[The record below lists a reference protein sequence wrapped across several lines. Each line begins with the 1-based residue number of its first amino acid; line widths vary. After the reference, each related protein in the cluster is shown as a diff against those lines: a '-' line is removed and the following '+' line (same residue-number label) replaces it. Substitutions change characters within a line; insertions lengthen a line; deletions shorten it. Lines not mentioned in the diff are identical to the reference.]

1 MATITQVKRKKGY
14 TFKVDIRVK
23 GYKRILKYFNDTDIK
38 TARTLAR
45 QWASDVELQM
55 QKGIYREESTPIIE
69 EDKKLE
75 TIKDLILYFKE
86 NECPHR
92 YQHHEKYFFIY
103 DWWIDKIGELKPAQL
118 TPAILS
124 NCKYTLAN
132 EELAKPLKGKTT
144 RSNSTINKYLFAL
157 SAIIEFGID
166 EFALWEYNPMSRVKK
181 RKKDKITS
189 LRARF
194 LQEDE
199 IEKVKEKA
207 QQKTFRFYVFVMI
220 ALVTGARFSIVL
232 HLQEKDINFK
242 TKEIYL
248 LYNKARNNIGFPVG
262 DELLDLIAKL
272 IQEEELHEGYLFW
285 DKRINNFYNYKGWFE
300 SIIKEAGIKDFRFHD
315 LRHTAATYYL
325 MNGASETA
333 LMELFGWTS
342 REMIKRYSHLTRK
355 HTRELVEKTS
365 SVFI

>member
-189 LRARF
+189 KLFPRKYIDIKKLSRKLFAFMF
-194 LQEDE
+194 L
-199 IEKVKEKA
+199 
-207 QQKTFRFYVFVMI
+207 
-220 ALVTGARFSIVL
+220 L
-232 HLQEKDINFK
+232 
-242 TKEIYL
+242 
-248 LYNKARNNIGFPVG
+248 
-262 DELLDLIAKL
+262 
-272 IQEEELHEGYLFW
+272 
-285 DKRINNFYNYKGWFE
+285 
-300 SIIKEAGIKDFRFHD
+300 
-315 LRHTAATYYL
+315 
-325 MNGASETA
+325 
-333 LMELFGWTS
+333 
-342 REMIKRYSHLTRK
+342 
-355 HTRELVEKTS
+355 
-365 SVFI
+365 